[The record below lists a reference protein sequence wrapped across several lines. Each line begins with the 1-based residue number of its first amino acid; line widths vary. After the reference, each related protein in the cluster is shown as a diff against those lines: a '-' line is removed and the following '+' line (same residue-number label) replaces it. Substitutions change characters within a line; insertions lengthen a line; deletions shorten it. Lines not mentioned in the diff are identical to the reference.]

1 MNTTQHTLENVSRRF
16 YDTFGRIPVSRAY
29 APGRLEVIGNHTDYN
44 GGKVV
49 GAAIDH
55 GTAVAMRQR
64 DDGRIRLISDACL
77 EDSVLETSMDSY
89 AYDGLPSWSTY
100 PLGVIDEARLRQWV
114 PSGAGLDMAIHSTLP
129 IGAGLSSSAALELA
143 VAGALVRLFFD
154 PASAPGIE
162 TLIETAHRAE
172 NRFVGMPCGILDQTV
187 AGMARQDHLVV
198 IDAASGRV
206 DHAELPQ
213 GVGFAVFRSHISHAL
228 LDTPYEE
235 RHRECRQ
242 ALMGLERFV
251 PGIRHLA
258 TVHEADL
265 GAYAAVLDTRARLRA
280 THVVHE
286 QARVH
291 AFLHALRCHDL
302 PAAGNAMT
310 TSHESSRSLFD
321 NSIPE
326 LDVLAA
332 AANQQEDVLGARLTG
347 GGWGGA
353 VIALVRDPF
362 SSGQAEHICDAYEEL
377 FDVRPHWWRTAA
389 CHGLV
394 HERVRA

>member
-1 MNTTQHTLENVSRRF
+1 MSTTQHALQTVSRRF
-16 YDTFGRIPVSRAY
+16 CNSFGGKPESRAY

-44 GGKVV
+44 GGIVV
-49 GAAIDH
+49 GAAIEQ

-77 EDSVLETSMDSY
+77 EDSVLETSMNTYTS
-89 AYDGLPSWSTY
+89 DGLPSWSRY
-100 PLGVIDEARLRQWV
+100 PLGVIDEARLRQWI
-114 PSGAGLDMAIHSTLP
+114 PSGAGLELAIHSTLP
-129 IGAGLSSSAALELA
+129 MGAGLSSSAALELA

-187 AGMARQDHLVV
+187 AGLAKQDHLVV
-198 IDAASGRV
+198 VDAASGRT
-206 DHAELPQ
+206 DHAELPKD
-213 GVGFAVFRSHISHAL
+213 VGFAVFRSHISHAL
-228 LDTPYEE
+228 MDTPYEQ

-242 ALMGLERFV
+242 ALMGLERFI

-265 GAYAAVLDTRARLRA
+265 QAYAPVLDTRARLRA

-286 QARVH
+286 QDRVH
-291 AFLHALRCHDL
+291 AFLHALRRLDL
-302 PAAGNAMT
+302 PAAGDAMT
-310 TSHESSRSLFD
+310 ASHESSRSLFD

-326 LDVLAA
+326 LDVLTA
-332 AANQQEDVLGARLTG
+332 AANQKEDVLGARLTG

-353 VIALVRDPF
+353 VIALVRNTF
-362 SSGQAEHICDAYEEL
+362 SVDQAEHICDAYEEL
-377 FDVRPHWWRTAA
+377 FQVRPHWWRTTAA
-389 CHGLV
+389 HGLV
-394 HERVRA
+394 HERMRT

>member
-1 MNTTQHTLENVSRRF
+1 MNTTQHALETVSRRF
-16 YDTFGRIPVSRAY
+16 RDTFGGIPASRAY

-44 GGKVV
+44 GGVVV
-49 GAAIDH
+49 GAAIDQ
-55 GTAVAMRQR
+55 GTAVATRQR

-77 EDSVLETSMDSY
+77 EDSVLETSMDNY
-89 AYDGLPSWSTY
+89 TTDGLPSWSRY
-100 PLGVIDEARLRQWV
+100 PLGVIDEARLRQWI
-114 PSGAGLDMAIHSTLP
+114 PSGAGLDVAIHSTLP

-143 VAGALVRLFFD
+143 VAGALIHLFFD
-154 PASAPGIE
+154 PASAPGTE

-187 AGMARQDHLVV
+187 VGMAKQDHLVV

-206 DHAELPQ
+206 DHAELPP
-213 GVGFAVFRSHISHAL
+213 GMGFAVFRSHISHAL

-242 ALMGLERFV
+242 ALMGLQRFI

-258 TVHEADL
+258 AVHEADL
-265 GAYAAVLDTRARLRA
+265 HAYTGVLETRAGLRA

-286 QARVH
+286 QARVR
-291 AFLHALRCHDL
+291 AFLHALRCLDL
-302 PAAGNAMT
+302 PAAGAAMT
-310 TSHESSRSLFD
+310 ASHESSRRLFD

-326 LDVLAA
+326 LDVLVA
-332 AANQQEDVLGARLTG
+332 AANQQQDVLGARLTG
-347 GGWGGA
+347 GGWGGG
-353 VIALVRDPF
+353 VIALVRDTF
-362 SSGQAEHICDAYEEL
+362 SAGQAEHICDAYQEL
-377 FDVRPHWWRTAA
+377 FQVRPHWWPTTAA
-389 CHGLV
+389 NGLV